1 MLCCPWA
8 YLLLAAASPHRGSG
22 SRVFH
27 RLRDLAPA
35 LISRR
40 LEHHLLFV
48 HGTIPQQT
56 GETQPPSHP
65 PFCSWGGGCAS
76 VDDFQ
81 SESVSTSPETLCSS
95 IPFHKVLAPM
105 APPLRLAYSR
115 PPLLPIFSDP
125 TTTSLRS
132 RWMTALA
139 PLGTFTHR
147 IPIWE
152 RRKGYGTTHSPVVL
166 DKVHIPQH
174 APLTWVRQ
182 GTS

>member
-1 MLCCPWA
+1 MSSTGSGTW
-8 YLLLAAASPHRGSG
+8 LLLSSVVAWNITCSLYMG
-22 SRVFH
+22 
-27 RLRDLAPA
+27 
-35 LISRR
+35 
-40 LEHHLLFV
+40 
-48 HGTIPQQT
+48 
-56 GETQPPSHP
+56 PSHNKRGKP
-65 PFCSWGGGCAS
+65 NPLPTRHSAAGGGGCAS

>member
-1 MLCCPWA
+1 MSSTGSGTW
-8 YLLLAAASPHRGSG
+8 LLLSSVVAWNITCSLYMG
-22 SRVFH
+22 
-27 RLRDLAPA
+27 
-35 LISRR
+35 
-40 LEHHLLFV
+40 
-48 HGTIPQQT
+48 
-56 GETQPPSHP
+56 PSHNKRGKP
-65 PFCSWGGGCAS
+65 NPLPTRHSAARGGGGGGVGCAS

-139 PLGTFTHR
+139 PLAHLPTVYLFGKEGRVMGQRILLSFSTRYTF
-147 IPIWE
+147 
-152 RRKGYGTTHSPVVL
+152 HSMP
-166 DKVHIPQH
+166 H
-174 APLTWVRQ
+174 
-182 GTS
+182 